1 MLKDL
6 GVTQEG
12 AVRVARQRPKT
23 QNDMSALVIFYA
35 PDRESADAAAASI
48 EIISELSRIAIER
61 LSRELDAEESR
72 QADTWDR
79 E

>member
-1 MLKDL
+1 
-6 GVTQEG
+6 
-12 AVRVARQRPKT
+12 
-23 QNDMSALVIFYA
+23 
-35 PDRESADAAAASI
+35 ESADAAAASI